1 MPLSLQNIETL
12 ANAHWDCHES
22 SLRLWTNIMVQ
33 GSVCWREPRK
43 ARHLGED
50 AQPKQQQDH
59 YIEKLKNKNKINI
72 NTRNITA
79 EKTDNIS
86 KEEKVENWKLLLHM
100 SFHIRLSVNKKQ
112 TTKTTAKAAKQ
123 LPLKCKM
130 VLNWNEDKP
139 GPLLQETGLITTSET
154 LMAACFD
161 WLWPTCKEF

>member
-12 ANAHWDCHES
+12 ASAHWDCHES

-59 YIEKLKNKNKINI
+59 YIEKQKNKNKINI

-86 KEEKVENWKLLLHM
+86 KEEKVENWKLLLHNAYVISYTTVRQQKANNQNPKPKNQNVILFWTEM
-100 SFHIRLSVNKKQ
+100 RTNLGHCCKKQ
-112 TTKTTAKAAKQ
+112 G
-123 LPLKCKM
+123 
-130 VLNWNEDKP
+130 W
-139 GPLLQETGLITTSET
+139 
-154 LMAACFD
+154 
-161 WLWPTCKEF
+161 

>member
-1 MPLSLQNIETL
+1 
-12 ANAHWDCHES
+12 
-22 SLRLWTNIMVQ
+22 MVQ

-59 YIEKLKNKNKINI
+59 YIEKQKNKNKINI

-112 TTKTTAKAAKQ
+112 TTKTPKPKRN
-123 LPLKCKM
+123 L
-130 VLNWNEDKP
+130 VLDWNENKP
-139 GPLLQETGLITTSET
+139 GSLLQETGLITTSET
-154 LMAACFD
+154 QVAECFG
-161 WLWPTCKEF
+161 WLWPTHGVLNACFVLVPPLQCTVAGTGIVITFFSI